1 MMTLK
6 QFEQSPQKIPSSAA
20 WLLADLGEAKGKQE
34 LFARQSPQRLRS
46 LREHAMIESTVSSNR
61 IEGIQ
66 VERKRV
72 GTIVFGRAALRD
84 RDEEE
89 VRGYRDALK
98 LIHSKG
104 RGLPV
109 SEKTIL
115 LLHRLSRGGL
125 GDAGQL
131 KIKDSD
137 IIEKYPDGRVRVRF
151 QTVKAS
157 QTPAFLKDLVK
168 YWGFGLRQRWV
179 HPLILLA
186 GFNLDFLC
194 IHPFRDGNGR
204 VSRLLLLLQCY
215 HLGYEVGRYMSIER
229 TIEQNKQ
236 DYYESLE
243 ESSRGWHSGKHNPWP
258 YVNYLLFV
266 LKEAYREFEQR
277 AGSAGIQRGAKT
289 EIIVSAINR
298 ITGPFSVADILTAC
312 PGVSVDLVRRT
323 LKNLRSQRSVKCL
336 RLGRDAQWQ
345 KT

>member
-1 MMTLK
+1 MTLK
-6 QFEQSPQKIPSSAA
+6 QFEQLPQKIPTSAA
-20 WLLADLGEAKGKQE
+20 WLLADLSEAKGKQE
-34 LFARQSPQRLRS
+34 LFARQSPQSLIS
-46 LREHAMIESTVSSNR
+46 LREHAMIESSVSSNR

-66 VERKRV
+66 VEQKRV
-72 GTIVFGRAALRD
+72 GTIVFGRAVPRD
-84 RDEEE
+84 RNEEE

-104 RGLPV
+104 KSLSV

-115 LLHRLSRGGL
+115 LLHRLSRGDL

-131 KIKDSD
+131 KTKDTD

-157 QTPAFLKDLVK
+157 QTPAFVKDLVK
-168 YWGFGLRQRWV
+168 YWNLGLRQRWV

-204 VSRLLLLLQCY
+204 VSRLLLLLQCH

-229 TIEQNKQ
+229 IIEQNKQ
-236 DYYESLE
+236 GYYESLE
-243 ESSRGWHSGKHNPWP
+243 ESSQGWHNGKHNPWP

-277 AGSAGIQRGAKT
+277 AAGSRSPKGAKT

-298 ITGPFSVADILTAC
+298 FTEPFSVADILKDC
-312 PGVSVDLVRRT
+312 PGVSIDLVRRT
-323 LKNLRSQRSVKCL
+323 LKNLSSQGRVKCL

>member
-1 MMTLK
+1 M
-6 QFEQSPQKIPSSAA
+6 
-20 WLLADLGEAKGKQE
+20 LADLGEAKGKQE
-34 LFARQSPQRLRS
+34 LFARRSPQRLRA
-46 LREHAMIESTVSSNR
+46 LREHAMIESAVSSNR

-72 GTIVFGRAALRD
+72 GTIVFGRAALLD

-98 LIHSKG
+98 LIHGKG
-104 RGLPV
+104 RGLSV

-125 GDAGQL
+125 GDAGQF
-131 KIKDSD
+131 KTKDTD

-157 QTPAFLKDLVK
+157 QTPVFVRDLVK
-168 YWGFGLRQRWV
+168 YWHLGLRQRWV

-229 TIEQNKQ
+229 IIEQNKQ
-236 DYYESLE
+236 GYYESLE
-243 ESSRGWHSGKHNPWP
+243 ESSHGWRKGKHNPWP
-258 YVNYLLFV
+258 HINYLLFV
-266 LKEAYREFEQR
+266 LKQAYREFEQR
-277 AGSAGIQRGAKT
+277 AGSAAAQRGEKT

-298 ITGPFSVADILTAC
+298 IAGPFRVADILRDC
-312 PGVSVDLVRRT
+312 PSVSVDLIRRT
-323 LKNLRSQRSVKCL
+323 LKNLRSQGRIKCL